1 MYIHHTLSLMNKKE
15 QYIVNNKH
23 VDRNTVRL
31 SMIIIN
37 IAI

>member
-1 MYIHHTLSLMNKKE
+1 MYIHHTLSLMNKRE

-23 VDRNTVRL
+23 VEQER